1 MKQLKKLKDTVKAL
15 WFWYVVRAWWY
26 VVPPKSDNI
35 RKSHAEPGQTLDDD

>member
-1 MKQLKKLKDTVKAL
+1 VVVL
-15 WFWYVVRAWWY
+15 WNWYVKPLWWY